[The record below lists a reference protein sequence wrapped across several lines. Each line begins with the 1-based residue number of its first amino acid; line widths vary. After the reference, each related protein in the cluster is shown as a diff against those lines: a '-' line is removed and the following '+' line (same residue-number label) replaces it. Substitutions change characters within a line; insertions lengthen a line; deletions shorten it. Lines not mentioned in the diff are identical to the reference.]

1 MGAARSTWIIANP
14 ISYSRAVILAALVA
28 LVCYGSCRVAYAL
41 TIPPDHVSL
50 FWPAVPFLVAVMVL
64 SPRRIWPTL
73 TVTGL
78 GGIALGDLQNGTPV
92 TSMVW
97 FLLADAV
104 GVLVATLGIDL
115 FLQGL
120 PRLVSLKAFGK
131 YTLVAVISAS
141 SASAFVGAKVSG
153 RGTYWLQWS
162 LWFFSDALAFL
173 TVAPAMLTWFRE
185 GREWRKKPHNY
196 FELAA
201 LIILLVLCG
210 MLIFTGGQ
218 QLKSVALVYSLV
230 PVLLGATLR
239 LGMKGISTS
248 LVIVSFLSI
257 WGTSHSRGPF
267 IAQGPSENVLSLQL
281 FLFFAAAPFIALA
294 LIVEEHKRGKRALID
309 EEAQLKEAQRLAQVG
324 SWWWD
329 PQTDTVKWSQEL
341 YDIAGRDPHLP
352 APKYKEHPQLF
363 TRESWERLQ
372 FAVEEALRT
381 GESYELDLEMLRP
394 DGATRWLTARG
405 EVERDNAGRVAYL
418 RGTVKDITERKQAMV
433 TLHESEERFR
443 LVANTAPVMIWMAG
457 VDKLCT
463 YFNHG
468 WLQFTG
474 RSFEQEQGN
483 GWAEGVHSE
492 DFERCWNTY
501 AKAFDRREPLQME
514 YRLRRHDGEYRW
526 VLDQGVPR
534 FHADGSFAGYI
545 GSCIDVTERK
555 LAEEALS
562 TVSQKLIR
570 AQEEERT
577 RLARELHDDINQR
590 LALLALNLEGLK
602 QNLPSSA
609 GKLKQQIAAAGKEIV
624 DLGSDVQALSHHL
637 HSSKLELLGLAAA
650 ATGFCGELSER
661 QGVQIDFYS
670 ENVPR
675 DLSPEISLC
684 LFRVLQEAL
693 QNAIKHSG
701 SRHFQVSLLGGAD
714 EIALTV
720 EDAGVGFEPGAAIK
734 GRGLGVT
741 SMKERLKLVDGKLS
755 IDSKPQQGTTIQAR
769 VPIPSK
775 MKSVAAV
782 GSISAASSANRR

>member
-1 MGAARSTWIIANP
+1 MRKLEMNLFGPSWKLASPLSTAILVCLVAVVCYHAVVVTDVLAIPPVHLAAFWPATAFLVAVLLLSPKRIWPLLIVAGLGALTIADLKYGVTISSEIWYTLGNLADVFIVAWGLHRLFKGAPHLRSVNALARYFAV
-14 ISYSRAVILAALVA
+14 AVILAPSIAALVGA
-28 LVCYGSCRVAYAL
+28 NGSE
-41 TIPPDHVSL
+41 P
-50 FWPAVPFLVAVMVL
+50 
-64 SPRRIWPTL
+64 
-73 TVTGL
+73 
-78 GGIALGDLQNGTPV
+78 GG
-92 TSMVW
+92 
-97 FLLADAV
+97 
-104 GVLVATLGIDL
+104 
-115 FLQGL
+115 
-120 PRLVSLKAFGK
+120 
-131 YTLVAVISAS
+131 
-141 SASAFVGAKVSG
+141 
-153 RGTYWLQWS
+153 YWLQWRIW
-162 LWFFSDALAFL
+162 LFADALGFL
-173 TVAPAMLTWFRE
+173 TVTPAILSWVDG
-185 GREWRKKPHNY
+185 GRAWARDYRN
-196 FELAA
+196 FLELALLLAWLIPFGYLTFMGTGWRNSPA
-201 LIILLVLCG
+201 LL
-210 MLIFTGGQ
+210 
-218 QLKSVALVYSLV
+218 YSLV
-230 PVLLGATLR
+230 PPLLWAALR
-239 LGMKGISTS
+239 LGLKGVSAS
-248 LVIVSFLSI
+248 MVVITFLSV
-257 WGTSHSRGPF
+257 WGAAHDRGPF
-267 IAQGPSENVLSLQL
+267 TGQGALSNALSLQL
-281 FLFFAAAPFIALA
+281 FLLFAAIPFMVLA
-294 LIVEEHKRGKRALID
+294 VLVEEEKQTQSDLID
-309 EEAQLKEAQRLAQVG
+309 EHAQLQEAQRLAQVG

-329 PQTDTVKWSQEL
+329 PQTDTVKWSDEL
-341 YDIAGRDPHLP
+341 YHIAGRDPYLP
-352 APKYKEHPQLF
+352 APNYKEHPQLF
-363 TRESWERLQ
+363 ARESWERLQ

-381 GESYELDLEMLRP
+381 GESYELDLEMIRP

-405 EVERDNAGRVAYL
+405 EVQRDNTGRVAYL

-474 RSFEQEQGN
+474 RSFEQERGN

-492 DFERCWNTY
+492 DLERCWNTY
-501 AKAFDRREPLQME
+501 AKAFDRREPFQME

-590 LALLALNLEGLK
+590 LALLALNLESLK

-609 GKLKQQIAAAGKEIV
+609 VKLKQQIAAAGKEIV

-637 HSSKLELLGLAAA
+637 HSSKLELLGLVAA

-661 QGVQIDFYS
+661 QGVQIDFHS

-684 LFRVLQEAL
+684 LFRVLQEGL

-701 SRHFQVSLLGGAD
+701 SRHFQVSLQGGAD

-720 EDAGVGFEPGAAIK
+720 QDAGVGFEPGAAIK

-741 SMKERLKLVDGKLS
+741 SMKERLKLVDGKLL

-775 MKSVAAV
+775 MKSAAAV
-782 GSISAASSANRR
+782 G